1 MLRLH
6 NLRIEHRVSSYTLAQ
21 QKEDRKEQI
30 KRAVA
35 LASTDRASGGDGGQ
49 HLSGLMAG
57 GTVVDGDELGSWQR
71 TTATEAAANV
81 VRTVTTDH
89 HTTEAADFGEKD
101 DKEVQDDH
109 ARQTIGERLAD
120 GGYLR
125 PGHG

>member
-1 MLRLH
+1 
-6 NLRIEHRVSSYTLAQ
+6 
-21 QKEDRKEQI
+21 
-30 KRAVA
+30 
-35 LASTDRASGGDGGQ
+35 
-49 HLSGLMAG
+49 MAG
-57 GTVVDGDELGSWQR
+57 GTVVDGDELASWQR

-101 DKEVQDDH
+101 GKEVQDDH

>member
-1 MLRLH
+1 MKPKKT
-6 NLRIEHRVSSYTLAQ
+6 NLEKH
-21 QKEDRKEQI
+21 
-30 KRAVA
+30 
-35 LASTDRASGGDGGQ
+35 
-49 HLSGLMAG
+49 G
-57 GTVVDGDELGSWQR
+57 GTCFGKLLR
-71 TTATEAAANV
+71 PTEAAANV